1 LRKTAPEKHKTLSK
15 TKAMDKCAAAIQ
27 QVNKEAPELAVEEFL
42 TFQFSKIKS

>member
-1 LRKTAPEKHKTLSK
+1 
-15 TKAMDKCAAAIQ
+15 MDKCAAAIQ